1 MRMSNTAAMHTI
13 ARKTPWER
21 MKKWFR
27 ILWQQRAL
35 VALCLIP
42 LAVVVLFQYVPMYGV
57 LIAFKKYKPKKGVW
71 GSAWLDPWYKNFQ
84 EFFNNVNCEHIILQ
98 TIKVGVLSL
107 IFTYPMPIILALM
120 LNEVRSKWFK
130 RSVQTI
136 SYLPHFISIVVI
148 CSMLNTFGSL
158 DGLFNNVRVLF
169 GLDRVN
175 MNAGTAYFMP
185 MFIGSAIWQGVGWG
199 SIIYLSALSNVDT
212 SLYDV
217 ANIDGA
223 NRFQK
228 IQHICLPAIL
238 PTTTVVLILNTG
250 NIFTQDYTKILLMM
264 NETNRM
270 DLEVISTYV
279 YRMGIQDGRFEFAT
293 AVNLFVSLVSLILVV
308 GTNYVVRFIDP
319 EQSIW

>member
-1 MRMSNTAAMHTI
+1 MSNAAAARTFPKKTA
-13 ARKTPWER
+13 WER

-35 VALCLIP
+35 VALCLLP
-42 LAVVVLFQYVPMYGV
+42 LAVVILFQYVPMYGV
-57 LIAFKKYKPKKGVW
+57 LIAFKKYKPKRGVW

-84 EFFNNVNCEHIILQ
+84 EFFNNVNCEHILLQ
-98 TIKVGVLSL
+98 TLKVGVFSL
-107 IFTYPMPIILALM
+107 IFTYPMPILLALM
-120 LNEVRSKWFK
+120 LNEVKSKWFK

-158 DGLFNNVRVLF
+158 DGLFNNLRALV
-169 GLDRVN
+169 GLPRVN
-175 MNAGTAYFMP
+175 MNAGTAFFMP

-228 IQHICLPAIL
+228 IRHICLPAIL

-293 AVNLFVSLVSLILVV
+293 AVNLFVSVISLILVV

>member
-1 MRMSNTAAMHTI
+1 
-13 ARKTPWER
+13 
-21 MKKWFR
+21 
-27 ILWQQRAL
+27 
-35 VALCLIP
+35 
-42 LAVVVLFQYVPMYGV
+42 
-57 LIAFKKYKPKKGVW
+57 
-71 GSAWLDPWYKNFQ
+71 
-84 EFFNNVNCEHIILQ
+84 
-98 TIKVGVLSL
+98 
-107 IFTYPMPIILALM
+107 
-120 LNEVRSKWFK
+120 
-130 RSVQTI
+130 
-136 SYLPHFISIVVI
+136 
-148 CSMLNTFGSL
+148 
-158 DGLFNNVRVLF
+158 
-169 GLDRVN
+169 
-175 MNAGTAYFMP
+175 

-228 IQHICLPAIL
+228 IRHICLPAIL

-293 AVNLFVSLVSLILVV
+293 AVNLFVSVVSLILVV

>member
-1 MRMSNTAAMHTI
+1 
-13 ARKTPWER
+13 
-21 MKKWFR
+21 
-27 ILWQQRAL
+27 
-35 VALCLIP
+35 
-42 LAVVVLFQYVPMYGV
+42 
-57 LIAFKKYKPKKGVW
+57 
-71 GSAWLDPWYKNFQ
+71 
-84 EFFNNVNCEHIILQ
+84 
-98 TIKVGVLSL
+98 
-107 IFTYPMPIILALM
+107 MPIILALM

-158 DGLFNNVRVLF
+158 DGLFNNIRVIF
-169 GLDRVN
+169 GLERIN
-175 MNAGTAYFMP
+175 MNAGTASFLP

-228 IQHICLPAIL
+228 IRHICLPAIL

-293 AVNLFVSLVSLILVV
+293 AVNLFVSIVSLILVV

>member
-1 MRMSNTAAMHTI
+1 M
-13 ARKTPWER
+13 
-21 MKKWFR
+21 
-27 ILWQQRAL
+27 
-35 VALCLIP
+35 ALCLVP
-42 LAVVVLFQYVPMYGV
+42 LAVVILFQYVPMYGV

-98 TIKVGVLSL
+98 TVKVGILSL
-107 IFTYPMPIILALM
+107 LFTYPMPIILALM

-158 DGLFNNVRVLF
+158 DGLFNNVREMF
-169 GLDRVN
+169 GMARVN
-175 MNAGTAYFMP
+175 MNAGSAFFMP

-217 ANIDGA
+217 ANLDGA

-228 IQHICLPAIL
+228 IRHICLPAIL

-308 GTNYVVRFIDP
+308 GTNYIVRFIDP

>member
-1 MRMSNTAAMHTI
+1 MQMSSTSSMHIIT
-13 ARKTPWER
+13 RKTPWER
-21 MKKWFR
+21 LKKWFR
-27 ILWQQRAL
+27 ILWQQKAL
-35 VALCLIP
+35 IALCLLP
-42 LAVVVLFQYVPMYGV
+42 LAMVIIFQYVPMYGV

-71 GSAWLDPWYKNFQ
+71 GSAGLDPWYKNFQ

-98 TIKVGVLSL
+98 TVKVGILSL
-107 IFTYPMPIILALM
+107 LFTYPMPIILALM
-120 LNEVRSKWFK
+120 LNEVKSKWFK

-158 DGLFNNVRVLF
+158 DGLFNNVREMF
-169 GLDRVN
+169 GMARVN
-175 MNAGTAYFMP
+175 MNAGSAFFMP

-217 ANIDGA
+217 ANLDGA

-228 IQHICLPAIL
+228 IRHICLPAIL

-308 GTNYVVRFIDP
+308 GTNYIVRFIDP

>member
-1 MRMSNTAAMHTI
+1 MSNPAAVRTVTN
-13 ARKTPWER
+13 KTPWER
-21 MKKWFR
+21 MKRWFR

-42 LAVVVLFQYVPMYGV
+42 LAVVFLFQYVPMYGV
-57 LIAFKKYKPKKGVW
+57 LIAFKKYKPKRGIW

-98 TIKVGVLSL
+98 TLKVGVFSL
-107 IFTYPMPIILALM
+107 VFTYPMPIILALM

-136 SYLPHFISIVVI
+136 SYLPHFISVVVI

-158 DGLFNNVRVLF
+158 DGLFNNIREIF
-169 GLDRVN
+169 GLQRIN
-175 MNAGTAYFMP
+175 MNAGTASFMP
-185 MFIGSAIWQGVGWG
+185 MFIGSAIWQGIGWG
-199 SIIYLSALSNVDT
+199 SIIYLSALSNVDI

-228 IQHICLPAIL
+228 IRHICLPAIL

-293 AVNLFVSLVSLILVV
+293 AVNLFVSVISLILVV

>member
-1 MRMSNTAAMHTI
+1 MSTKTVKAPSLREHTSWGKALSRDWHLYLMLLLPVALVIIFNYAAYPGLRMVFMDYKPAKGYAGS
-13 ARKTPWER
+13 KWVGWETFQ
-21 MKKWFR
+21 KVFKDKDF
-27 ILWQQRAL
+27 LRAL
-35 VALCLIP
+35 KNSIVFNL
-42 LAVVVLFQYVPMYGV
+42 
-57 LIAFKKYKPKKGVW
+57 
-71 GSAWLDPWYKNFQ
+71 LDLLVSF
-84 EFFNNVNCEHIILQ
+84 
-98 TIKVGVLSL
+98 
-107 IFTYPMPIILALM
+107 PMPIILALM

-158 DGLFNNVRVLF
+158 DGLFNNVREMF
-169 GLDRVN
+169 GMARVN
-175 MNAGTAYFMP
+175 MNAGSAFFMP

-217 ANIDGA
+217 ANLDGA

-228 IQHICLPAIL
+228 IRHICLPAIL

-308 GTNYVVRFIDP
+308 GTNYIVRFIDP

>member
-1 MRMSNTAAMHTI
+1 MSAAASHRI
-13 ARKTPWER
+13 PRKTPAER
-21 MKKWFR
+21 LKKWGR

-35 VALCLIP
+35 VLLCLLP
-42 LAVVVLFQYVPMYGV
+42 LAVVILFQYVPMYGV
-57 LIAFKKYKPKKGVW
+57 LIAFKKYKPKKGIW

-98 TIKVGVLSL
+98 TIKVGVFSL

-136 SYLPHFISIVVI
+136 SYLPHFISVVVV

-158 DGLFNNVRVLF
+158 DGLFNNLRALI
-169 GLDRVN
+169 GLERIN
-175 MNAGTAYFMP
+175 MNAGTASFMP

-228 IQHICLPAIL
+228 IRHICLPAIR

-293 AVNLFVSLVSLILVV
+293 AVNLFVSVVSLILVV
-308 GTNYVVRFIDP
+308 GTNYVVRMIDP

>member
-1 MRMSNTAAMHTI
+1 MLMSRAAALHTI
-13 ARKTPWER
+13 PKKTPLER
-21 MKKWFR
+21 IKKWCR

-84 EFFNNVNCEHIILQ
+84 EFFNNVNCEHIITQ

-107 IFTYPMPIILALM
+107 LFTYPMPIILALM

-158 DGLFNNVRVLF
+158 DGLFNNIRVIF
-169 GLDRVN
+169 GLERVN

-185 MFIGSAIWQGVGWG
+185 MFIGSAI
-199 SIIYLSALSNVDT
+199 
-212 SLYDV
+212 
-217 ANIDGA
+217 
-223 NRFQK
+223 
-228 IQHICLPAIL
+228 
-238 PTTTVVLILNTG
+238 
-250 NIFTQDYTKILLMM
+250 
-264 NETNRM
+264 
-270 DLEVISTYV
+270 
-279 YRMGIQDGRFEFAT
+279 
-293 AVNLFVSLVSLILVV
+293 
-308 GTNYVVRFIDP
+308 
-319 EQSIW
+319 

>member
-1 MRMSNTAAMHTI
+1 MSDAAV
-13 ARKTPWER
+13 AFPKKTPMER
-21 MKKWFR
+21 LKKWFR
-27 ILWQQRAL
+27 VLWQQRAL
-35 VALCLIP
+35 VALCVLP
-42 LAVVVLFQYVPMYGV
+42 LALVVLFQYVPMYGV
-57 LIAFKKYKPKKGVW
+57 LIAFKNYKPKRGIM
-71 GSAWLDPWYKNFQ
+71 GSAWLNPWYKNFE
-84 EFFNNVNCEHIILQ
+84 EFFNNVNCPGILTQ
-98 TIKVGVLSL
+98 TLKVGVFSL
-107 IFTYPMPIILALM
+107 LFTYPMPIILALM
-120 LNEVRSKWFK
+120 LNEVRLKWFK

-158 DGLFNNVRVLF
+158 GGLFNNIREFL
-169 GLDRVN
+169 GMERVN
-175 MNAGTAYFMP
+175 MNAGTSYFMP

-228 IQHICLPAIL
+228 IRHICLPAIL

-270 DLEVISTYV
+270 DLEVISTFV
-279 YRMGIQDGRFEFAT
+279 YRMGIQDGRFEYAT
-293 AVNLFVSLVSLILVV
+293 AVNLFVSVISLILVV
-308 GTNYVVRFIDP
+308 GTNYVVRWIDP

>member
-1 MRMSNTAAMHTI
+1 MQMSSTSSMHIIT
-13 ARKTPWER
+13 RKTPWER
-21 MKKWFR
+21 LKKWFR
-27 ILWQQRAL
+27 ILWQQKAL
-35 VALCLIP
+35 IALCLLP
-42 LAVVVLFQYVPMYGV
+42 LAMVIIFQYVPMYGV
-57 LIAFKKYKPKKGVW
+57 LIAFKKYKPRRGIW

-84 EFFNNVNCEHIILQ
+84 EFFNNVNCGSILKQ
-98 TIKVGVLSL
+98 TLKVGVFSL
-107 IFTYPMPIILALM
+107 LFTYPMPIILALM
-120 LNEVRSKWFK
+120 LNEVKLNWFK

-158 DGLFNNVRVLF
+158 DGLFNNIRALF
-169 GLDRVN
+169 GMERIN

-185 MFIGSAIWQGVGWG
+185 MFIGSA
-199 SIIYLSALSNVDT
+199 T

-223 NRFQK
+223 TRFQK
-228 IQHICLPAIL
+228 IRHICLPAIL

-279 YRMGIQDGRFEFAT
+279 YRIGIQDGRFEFAT
-293 AVNLFVSLVSLILVV
+293 AVNLFVSVISLILVMIANF
-308 GTNYVVRFIDP
+308 TSRRLSETSLF
-319 EQSIW
+319 